1 MNKNRK
7 AEAGHFGSKTNDYF
21 ADNQK
26 TFSSSDYSEELETIQ
41 SFILNRV
48 NPKPKVIRCYRC
60 LACHKHYSATRM
72 SNVLILCRHCY
83 RTAGDKG
90 NIARRNM
97 IERIKN
103 QVGMLLRKRLE
114 IV

>member
-1 MNKNRK
+1 MNKNRR
-7 AEAGHFGSKTNDYF
+7 ADLCGIGSKTNDYF
-21 ADNQK
+21 ADNQRA
-26 TFSSSDYSEELETIQ
+26 FSVSEYSEEVDAIQ
-41 SFILNRV
+41 SIIFDRM
-48 NPKPKVIRCYRC
+48 NPSAKVIRCYRC
-60 LACHKHYSATRM
+60 LSCYKHYPASRM
-72 SNVLILCRHCY
+72 SSVLILCRTCY

-103 QVGMLLRKRLE
+103 HVGMLLRKRLE

>member
-1 MNKNRK
+1 MKSKN

-26 TFSSSDYSEELETIQ
+26 AFSVSEYSEELETIQ
-41 SFILNRV
+41 SVVLDRMK
-48 NPKPKVIRCYRC
+48 PKPKVVRCYRC
-60 LACHKHYSATRM
+60 LACHKNYSASRM
-72 SNVLILCRHCY
+72 SSVLILCRSCY

-103 QVGMLLRKRLE
+103 HVGMLLRKRLE

>member
-21 ADNQK
+21 ADNQRA
-26 TFSSSDYSEELETIQ
+26 FSVSEYSEELDAIQ
-41 SFILNRV
+41 SSVLDRI
-48 NPKPKVIRCYRC
+48 NPKPKVVRCYRC
-60 LACHKHYSATRM
+60 LACHKHYSASRM
-72 SNVLILCRHCY
+72 SSVLILCRNCY

-97 IERIKN
+97 IERIIN
-103 QVGMLLRKRLE
+103 HVGMLLRKRLE

>member
-21 ADNQK
+21 ADNQRA
-26 TFSSSDYSEELETIQ
+26 FSVSEYSGELDAIQ
-41 SFILNRV
+41 SIISDRI

-60 LACHKHYSATRM
+60 LACEKSYSPSRM
-72 SNVLILCRHCY
+72 SSVLILCRNCY
-83 RTAGDKG
+83 RKAGDKG
-90 NIARRNM
+90 NTARRNM
-97 IERIKN
+97 VERITN